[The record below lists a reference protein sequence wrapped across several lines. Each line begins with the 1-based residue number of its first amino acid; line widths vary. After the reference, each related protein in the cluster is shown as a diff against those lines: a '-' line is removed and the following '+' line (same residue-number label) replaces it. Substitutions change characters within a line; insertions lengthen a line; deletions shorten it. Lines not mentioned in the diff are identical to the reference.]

1 MSPPTSRVWL
11 AVVALASIGLTMR
24 IAGFTNSLWLD
35 EFGTLWT
42 LEGNLR
48 ETWHRAITFHGQTP
62 FYYLLA
68 WVPVHALGE
77 SEASLRLLSLAS
89 VCAATLVIWRIGV
102 LAHGS
107 RAGLCSAALFWLCV
121 PAVVYSANARPYA
134 LAMLTAAIAI
144 LGFTRASIESDFL
157 GRTLWIVGAV
167 TLIWT
172 HFVEALLLVG
182 LGISYFCLPALRTT
196 YRPRAFITDAL
207 VIAFLALTT
216 GLQLADLLARREALS
231 WVSLPDHVGLLG
243 LAAPFA
249 LAMVSDMRVRRS
261 RPPSSGLRGALALA
275 AICHVLL
282 LELLLVIGVDLVVPR
297 YAVVI
302 VVPCAILAGLALAR
316 LPTLRALVPG
326 VLAFVL
332 LSAAAYL
339 PMLLSTHNFTGA
351 GVEDWRD
358 AVDTLVARLG
368 DDRQTPVLFRAGFV
382 EQDLNVR
389 RELVGATR
397 APLRSPGRTKPAW
410 NIVDLTYRWEV
421 SGREQYFSEAVA
433 PRLAYGGPFYLLS
446 PGRSDSAY
454 VRSIEQWI
462 DQRWPSKFRRRR
474 LEHDKNVQVIL
485 FEPIQSM
492 R

>member
-1 MSPPTSRVWL
+1 MSLPTSRVWL
-11 AVVALASIGLTMR
+11 AVVALACIGLTMR

-42 LEGNLR
+42 VEGNLR

-144 LGFTRASIESDFL
+144 LGFVRTSISGDFL
-157 GRTLWIVGAV
+157 GRALWIVGAV

-182 LGISYFCLPALRTT
+182 LGISYCCVPALRTT

-207 VIAFLALTT
+207 VIALLASAT
-216 GLQLADLLARREALS
+216 GFQLADLLARREALS
-231 WVSLPDHVGLLG
+231 WVSGPDHVGLLG

-249 LAMVSDMRVRRS
+249 LAMVSDIGVRRS
-261 RPPSSGLRGALALA
+261 TPPSSGLRGALALA

-282 LELLLVIGVDLVVPR
+282 LELLLVMGVNLVVPR

-302 VVPCAILAGLALAR
+302 VVPCAILAGLAMAR
-316 LPTLRALVPG
+316 LQRWRENIPA

-339 PMLLSTHNFTGA
+339 PMLLTTYNFTGA
-351 GVEDWRD
+351 GVEAWRD
-358 AVDTLVARLG
+358 AVDTLAARLG
-368 DDRQTPVLFRAGFV
+368 DDRHTPVLFRAGFV

-389 RELVGATR
+389 REPVAATR

-421 SGREQYFSEAVA
+421 SGREQYFSETVA
-433 PRLAYGGPFYLLS
+433 TRLAYGGPFYLLS
-446 PGRSDSAY
+446 PGSSNSAY

-462 DQRWPSKFRRRR
+462 DQRWPSKFRPRR

-485 FEPIQSM
+485 FEPI